1 MMTKIILRFKNL
13 SDRQQYDILKWLDNS
28 SELLPNELNN
38 YELFVHK
45 GGVNNKME
53 KVNEIQI

>member
-1 MMTKIILRFKNL
+1 MVTKIILRFRNL

-53 KVNEIQI
+53 KVNEI

>member
-28 SELLPNELNN
+28 SELLPN
-38 YELFVHK
+38 
-45 GGVNNKME
+45 